1 MLVHRHIHKRR
12 MDEWGNVFVPQYIMY
27 KKLYN
32 FTLYISCA
40 VCVCVEGGEYLKLIG
55 ILFFVKF
62 RSPVKQTISERD
74 DVKLLSEYV
83 CSLSK
88 TVITRNNGHSQ

>member
-1 MLVHRHIHKRR
+1 
-12 MDEWGNVFVPQYIMY
+12 
-27 KKLYN
+27 
-32 FTLYISCA
+32 

-88 TVITRNNGHSQ
+88 TVITRNNGHSQWSSRKVTSALLLSCLPNA